1 MPMSIAVL
9 EGYRAPSSRR
19 STMARRRRRRVVHRK
34 GGKRALRKKM
44 KSCAKRHKVTSRSF
58 WACVRRGRRK

>member
-1 MPMSIAVL
+1 MQIAVL
-9 EGYRAPSSRR
+9 EGYRGPRR
-19 STMARRRRRRVVHRK
+19 SKMAKRRSGRK

-58 WACVRRGRRK
+58 WACVRKGSGRKRR